1 MFKKNI
7 VFKVIVPLVILLT
20 GAGIYFYVTGA
31 KKVSVDNNVK
41 IINGEAFIQD
51 SESLNLI
58 FGKWKKINGYT
69 VYEFDNTV
77 NCVLRSP
84 EGQSPSL
91 MKYVVTGFFGQAE
104 DDRRYETSYTIL
116 KSLKSGKSYLFLL
129 NCRYNDLSYE
139 TSITFRDKDT
149 VVMEPIGDP
158 SKKNEICK
166 RI

>member
-1 MFKKNI
+1 MIKKNI

-20 GAGIYFYVTGA
+20 GAGIYFYVTGT
-31 KKVSVDNNVK
+31 KKVSVDNSVK

-58 FGKWKKINGYT
+58 FGKWKKVNGYT
-69 VYEFDNTV
+69 VYEFDNTA
-77 NCVLRSP
+77 NCVLRSI
-84 EGQSPSL
+84 EGQSPNL

-104 DDRRYETSYTIL
+104 DDRHYETSYTIL

-129 NCRYNDLSYE
+129 NCRFNDLSYE

-149 VVMEPIGDP
+149 VVMEPAGDA
-158 SKKNEICK
+158 SKTNEILK